1 MYPSIMEEVTS
12 WQRIGLDATR
22 LVMACN
28 GPSAAVS
35 MWRTG
40 GQVRTGASRGILIGV
55 YKVQR
60 PTLQALEDTS
70 GMLNGSS
77 ITADTTVDS

>member
-1 MYPSIMEEVTS
+1 
-12 WQRIGLDATR
+12 
-22 LVMACN
+22 MACN

-40 GQVRTGASRGILIGV
+40 GQVRTGASRGILISV
-55 YKVQR
+55 YKVPL
-60 PTLQALEDTS
+60 PTSQALEDTS

-77 ITADTTVDS
+77 ITADITADS